1 MLPLSGTSILVTR
14 PIHQAGRLADG
25 IAKAGGKAVLFPAV
39 EIADV
44 EDDARLM
51 DLIGRMHEYD
61 FAIFVS
67 ANAVEKAFSRMA
79 ALPAGLRCAAVG
91 KATLAAL
98 EERGIRNILLPRS
111 GFDSE
116 SLLELPELQSVAG
129 SRIVI
134 FRGEGGRELLADE
147 LKRRGAMVDY
157 AECYRRIRPANPP
170 ALGEQD
176 VQAVTATSGEI
187 VTNLVAMTEG
197 WIYNKPIFVTHER
210 IGKIAKEC
218 GFDHVV
224 VTEGGDDGLV
234 KELLKW
240 FEFGDK
246 AHG

>member
-1 MLPLSGTSILVTR
+1 M
-14 PIHQAGRLADG
+14 
-25 IAKAGGKAVLFPAV
+25 LFPTV

-44 EDDARLM
+44 ADDARLT
-51 DLIGRMHEYD
+51 DLLGRMREYD
-61 FAIFVS
+61 LAVFVS

-79 ALPAGLRCAAVG
+79 ALPETVRCAAVG

-98 EERGIRNILLPRS
+98 EERGVTNVLLPRS

-116 SLLELPELQSVAG
+116 SLLELPELQSVSG

-147 LKRRGAMVDY
+147 LRRRGAIVDY
-157 AECYRRIRPANPP
+157 AECYRRIKPANPP
-170 ALGEQD
+170 ALDEQD

-187 VTNLVAMTEG
+187 VANLVDMAAG
-197 WIYNKPIFVTHER
+197 WICRKPIFVTHER

-218 GFDHVV
+218 GFERVV

-234 KELLKW
+234 IGLLRW

>member
-14 PIHQAGRLADG
+14 PLHQAGKLVDR
-25 IAKAGGKAVLFPAV
+25 IEKAGGEAVLFPAV

-51 DLIGRMHEYD
+51 ELLGRVREYD
-61 FAIFVS
+61 IAIFVS
-67 ANAVEKAFSRMA
+67 ANAVEKAFGKIGS
-79 ALPAGLRCAAVG
+79 LPEGLRCAAVG
-91 KATLAAL
+91 KATFAAL
-98 EERGIRNILLPRS
+98 EERGIGNVLLPRS

-116 SLLELPELQSVAG
+116 SLLELPELKSVAG

-170 ALGEQD
+170 ALDEKD

-187 VTNLVAMTEG
+187 VSNLVAMTEN
-197 WIYNKPIFVTHER
+197 WIYKKPIFVTHER
-210 IGKIAKEC
+210 IGKIAKDC
-218 GFDHVV
+218 GFEHVV

-234 KELLKW
+234 DGLLRW